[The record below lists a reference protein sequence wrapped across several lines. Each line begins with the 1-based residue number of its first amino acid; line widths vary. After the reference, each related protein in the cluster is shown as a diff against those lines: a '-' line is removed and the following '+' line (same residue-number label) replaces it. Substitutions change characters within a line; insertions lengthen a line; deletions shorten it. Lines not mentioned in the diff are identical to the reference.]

1 MTIPSS
7 FARATDSHN
16 FQNHLSRSADS
27 AKPADKF
34 RGLLGALVL
43 VVLFSASAFAQYNS
57 GPAKLTIKSSVL
69 GEDRTILVRTPAGY
83 ETNKLAYPVLY
94 MTDGDAHIAHTAST
108 IEFLARNGRMSEMIV
123 VGITNTDRTRD
134 LTPTKATG
142 ANAAQFPTA
151 GGADNFLKF
160 IETEVIPEIE
170 KRYRVQPYRVL
181 AGHSFGG
188 LFAVHTLITRP
199 ELFNSYVA
207 VSPSLQWSDDATLKR
222 AEEFFKTRKELHAT
236 LFTSLGNEPGDIGK
250 AFEQFKQLLAKNQ
263 IKGFEWEAQQMA
275 DEDHGSVVLRSHY
288 FGLRKVYEGWQMPR
302 DPATGAVAGG
312 LKAADEHYKW
322 LTQKFGYS
330 IPTPENLINQIG
342 YQDLLGGNPDEA
354 IVTFKSNVERY
365 PNSANVYD
373 SLAEA
378 YEKSGRLELA
388 TPLYEKAQALGKQN
402 NDPNAAVYS
411 ANFARS
417 NEKMKQAEAA
427 RQSGPAK
434 PAETTKPV
442 EATKQAEA
450 PTKGQ

>member
-1 MTIPSS
+1 MTNLHAHVSATNRHYLSPPVVSQSS
-7 FARATDSHN
+7 GK
-16 FQNHLSRSADS
+16 L
-27 AKPADKF
+27 P
-34 RGLLGALVL
+34 GLLGALVL
-43 VVLFSASAFAQYNS
+43 LVLFCSSALAQY
-57 GPAKLTIKSSVL
+57 GGEPAKLTIKSNVL
-69 GEDRTILVRTPAGY
+69 GEDRVVLVRTPPGY
-83 ETNKLAYPVLY
+83 EVNKLAYPVLY
-94 MTDGDAHIAHTAST
+94 MTDGDAHIRHTAST
-108 IEFLARNGRMSEMIV
+108 IEFLSRNGRMSEMIV

-142 ANAAQFPTA
+142 PNAAQFPTA

-188 LFAVHTLITRP
+188 LFAVHALITRP

-222 AEEFFKTRKELHAT
+222 AEEFFKMRKELNAT

-250 AFEQFKQLLAKNQ
+250 SFEEFKLLLARTQ
-263 IKGFEWEAQQMA
+263 IKGFESEAQQMT

-288 FGLRKVYEGWQMPR
+288 FGLRKVYSGWQMPR

-322 LTQKFGYS
+322 LSQKFGYS
-330 IPTPENLINQIG
+330 IPTPENLINAIG
-342 YQDLLGGNPDEA
+342 YQFLAANPEEA
-354 IVTFKSNVERY
+354 IATFKTNVERY

-378 YEKSGRLELA
+378 YEKGGKLELA
-388 TPLYEKAQALGKQN
+388 APLYEKAQSLGKQN
-402 NDPNAAVYS
+402 NDPNAAIYT
-411 ANFARS
+411 ANFARAS
-417 NEKMKQAEAA
+417 DKLKQAAA
-427 RQSGPAK
+427 AK
-434 PAETTKPV
+434 PTDA
-442 EATKQAEA
+442 AKQADA
-450 PTKGQ
+450 AKKNQ

>member
-1 MTIPSS
+1 MTIPYASARSTDRPNFLNLLSHSGGSHQSS
-7 FARATDSHN
+7 G
-16 FQNHLSRSADS
+16 
-27 AKPADKF
+27 KF
-34 RGLLGALVL
+34 VSLLGVL
-43 VVLFSASAFAQYNS
+43 VMLALCCSSAFAQYG

-69 GEDRTILVRTPAGY
+69 GEDRVILVRTPPGY
-83 ETNKLAYPVLY
+83 EKNKLAYPVLY
-94 MTDGDAHIAHTAST
+94 MTDGDAHIGHTAST
-108 IEFLARNGRMSEMIV
+108 IEFLSRNGRMPEMIV

-142 ANAAQFPTA
+142 PNAAQFPTA

-188 LFAVHTLITRP
+188 LFAVHALITRP

-250 AFEQFKQLLAKNQ
+250 GFEAFKQLLAKNQ
-263 IKGFEWEAQQMA
+263 VKGFEWEAQQMT

-288 FGLRKVYEGWQMPR
+288 FGLRKVYDGWQMPR

-322 LTQKFGYS
+322 LSQKFGYS
-330 IPTPENLINQIG
+330 IPTPEGLVNQIG
-342 YQDLLGGNPDEA
+342 YQYLLGGNPEEA
-354 IVTFKSNVERY
+354 IATFKSNVERY
-365 PNSANVYD
+365 PDSANVYD

-378 YEKSGRLELA
+378 YEKTARLDLA
-388 TPLYEKAQALGKQN
+388 APLYEKAQSLGKQK
-402 NDPNAAVYS
+402 NDPNAAIYS
-411 ANFARS
+411 ANFTRAS
-417 NEKMKQAEAA
+417 DKLKQAAA
-427 RQSGPAK
+427 AK
-434 PAETTKPV
+434 QTETTKQTD
-442 EATKQAEA
+442 AAKKNQ
-450 PTKGQ
+450 